1 MLWSKEEIFSVNND
15 LRTYDNIWIITTGL
29 GYCYANGCLLDYPYV
44 YKKHYKMKA
53 IDLSKQQVLDAG
65 PKATQQIDFT
75 GNQDQPEYTTM
86 FFIIEEAK
94 DTIWDFSQEI
104 VRELQIYFALI

>member
-1 MLWSKEEIFSVNND
+1 MQMVVC
-15 LRTYDNIWIITTGL
+15 WIIL
-29 GYCYANGCLLDYPYV
+29 MFI
-44 YKKHYKMKA
+44 KKHYKMKA
-53 IDLSKQQVLDAG
+53 IDLSKQQVLEAG

-94 DTIWDFSQEI
+94 DTIWDFSQGI

>member
-1 MLWSKEEIFSVNND
+1 MQMVVC
-15 LRTYDNIWIITTGL
+15 WIIL
-29 GYCYANGCLLDYPYV
+29 MFI
-44 YKKHYKMKA
+44 KKHYKMKA
-53 IDLSKQQVLDAG
+53 IDLSKQQVLEAG

-94 DTIWDFSQEI
+94 NTIWDFSQGI

>member
-1 MLWSKEEIFSVNND
+1 MQMVVC
-15 LRTYDNIWIITTGL
+15 WIIL
-29 GYCYANGCLLDYPYV
+29 MFI
-44 YKKHYKMKA
+44 KKHKMKA
-53 IDLSKQQVLDAG
+53 IDLSKQQVLEAG

-94 DTIWDFSQEI
+94 NTIWDFSQGI